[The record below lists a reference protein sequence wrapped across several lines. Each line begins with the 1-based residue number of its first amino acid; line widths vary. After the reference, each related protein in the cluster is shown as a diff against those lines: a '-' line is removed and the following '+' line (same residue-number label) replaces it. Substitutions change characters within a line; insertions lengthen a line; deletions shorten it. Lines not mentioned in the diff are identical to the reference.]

1 MAKAKGEFE
10 VASWN
15 EDTYEEREGGGKL
28 TRASVG
34 QKFTGDVDGDGAAEW
49 LMCYRDDGTADF
61 VGLQRVDGSIDD
73 RSGSFVLETIG
84 EFDGKVA
91 KWTAAVVPGT
101 GSGELA
107 GLGGDGRFEAPM
119 GSTASFELEYELG

>member
-1 MAKAKGEFE
+1 M
-10 VASWN
+10 
-15 EDTYEEREGGGKL
+15 
-28 TRASVG
+28 G

-49 LMCYRDDGTADF
+49 LMCYRDDGTAHF

-107 GLGGDGRFEAPM
+107 GLRGDGRFEAPM
-119 GSTASFELEYELG
+119 GSTASFELEYEIG